1 MHASG
6 WRGGEEAAAEQVP
19 AHHPNIRKFFYS
31 IQRQN
36 LSPHP
41 LFATVLNETRSR
53 YHGRQKWLQA
63 LEINSSVL
71 VWYLPGNAAK
81 TLTSNKAESVW
92 IRDVQHNPLIKSD
105 GESPGTNSFLL
116 VLQTRRRQERDEWMN
131 KRFVYFSSL
140 KCWLQRGYRQREGR
154 SGTSTAVA
162 HGCRVWKRVKERVT
176 EKRKKN

>member
-19 AHHPNIRKFFYS
+19 AHHPNVRKFFCS

-131 KRFVYFSSL
+131 KGFVYFSSL
-140 KCWLQRGYRQREGR
+140 KCWLRRGYRQREGR